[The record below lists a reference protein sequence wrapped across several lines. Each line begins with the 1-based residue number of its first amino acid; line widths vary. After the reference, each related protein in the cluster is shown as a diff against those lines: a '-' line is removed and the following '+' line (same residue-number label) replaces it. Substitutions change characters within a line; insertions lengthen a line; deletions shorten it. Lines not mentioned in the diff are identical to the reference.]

1 MIEQKNVVNV
11 IRLNAWMNSMK
22 VSYAVKNVT
31 NIDKSIVKNIKIDT
45 TRNKEKDMKKMKRI
59 EKESRGK

>member
-1 MIEQKNVVNV
+1 MMEQKNVVNV

-45 TRNKEKDMKKMKRI
+45 TRNKEKDMKKMKSI

>member
-1 MIEQKNVVNV
+1 MSEKKNAVNV

-22 VSYAVKNVT
+22 VNFAVKNVT
-31 NIDKSIVKNIKIDT
+31 NIEKSIVKNIKIDT
-45 TRNKEKDMKKMKRI
+45 TRNKEKDMKKMKSI

>member
-1 MIEQKNVVNV
+1 MSEKKNVVNV

-22 VSYAVKNVT
+22 VNFAVKNVT
-31 NIDKSIVKNIKIDT
+31 NIEKSIVKNIKIDT
-45 TRNKEKDMKKMKRI
+45 TRNKEKDMKKMKSI

>member
-45 TRNKEKDMKKMKRI
+45 TRNKEKDMKKMKSI

>member
-1 MIEQKNVVNV
+1 MSEKKNAVNV

-22 VSYAVKNVT
+22 VNCAVKNVT

-45 TRNKEKDMKKMKRI
+45 TRNKEKDMKKMKSI